1 VTSSSV
7 VQGEDVISAS
17 VDRGERG
24 GGGTEGDGGGGIG
37 AVRNRRGVRRGDD
50 DYDAIDL
57 DKDSRH
63 DRRRL
68 DGLHRPPPPP
78 HKALD
83 PWDAADAIRASM
95 APSST
100 RADPRR
106 PEPSAP
112 PFELVIAMP
121 VCEVIRM
128 AGPAPTARDEVDD
141 SGGRGGMNDTM
152 AGLLVSRR
160 KFVIIGLLV
169 SLG

>member
-1 VTSSSV
+1 
-7 VQGEDVISAS
+7 
-17 VDRGERG
+17 
-24 GGGTEGDGGGGIG
+24 
-37 AVRNRRGVRRGDD
+37 
-50 DYDAIDL
+50 
-57 DKDSRH
+57 
-63 DRRRL
+63 
-68 DGLHRPPPPP
+68 
-78 HKALD
+78 
-83 PWDAADAIRASM
+83 M